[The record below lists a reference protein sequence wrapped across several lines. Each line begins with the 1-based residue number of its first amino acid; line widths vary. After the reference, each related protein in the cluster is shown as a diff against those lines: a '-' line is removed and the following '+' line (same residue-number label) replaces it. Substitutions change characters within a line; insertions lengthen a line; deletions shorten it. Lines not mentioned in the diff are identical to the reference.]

1 MSKKWEAVQIS
12 LPAGFSVRWKNL
24 GIAWRYT
31 RVASLGLMVMLWKRF
46 SM

>member
-1 MSKKWEAVQIS
+1 M
-12 LPAGFSVRWKNL
+12 PAGTIPA
-24 GIAWRYT
+24 GIFMRGDDTGRTGRYT